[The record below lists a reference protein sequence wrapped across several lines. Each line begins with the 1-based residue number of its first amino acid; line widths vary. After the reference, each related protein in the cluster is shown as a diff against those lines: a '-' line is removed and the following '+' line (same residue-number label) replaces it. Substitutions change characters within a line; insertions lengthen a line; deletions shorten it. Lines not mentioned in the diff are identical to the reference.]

1 MLCCMQP
8 PEARNFSVSV
18 VLKLKLLVESYLRR
32 GVSNSGLFPEP
43 PASLWVPS
51 CPSYFVDLK
60 TMKPYYDELS
70 AQIENTCLKG
80 IQTEALFQKKEAC
93 TIGKKTRKMLAF
105 TNVQVCVK
113 EN

>member
-8 PEARNFSVSV
+8 PDARNFSVSI
-18 VLKLKLLVESYLRR
+18 VLKLRLLVESYLRR

-93 TIGKKTRKMLAF
+93 TIGKKHAK
-105 TNVQVCVK
+105 C
-113 EN
+113 